1 MKQHNMFIRTCNT
14 PGIGLFVG
22 VILFSLFINLT
33 KTEAQ
38 AKILFKPGEKVVFDA
53 YYNLGFVWLHA
64 GQGTFTASVTTY
76 KQQPAY
82 VFNATGVTFNGYD
95 YIFRVRDT
103 LTTIVDKQNIKPLW
117 SRQKTHEGSYE
128 AEILYHFN
136 YDSNLVRGVKIRK
149 DKKKHAVYSLK
160 PDTRDMLSMIYFMR
174 GIDFNRYKKG
184 DLIPFSMVV
193 DNEMHD
199 LYVRYV
205 DKEIVKLKSG
215 RSFRCIVLSPLLLEG
230 SVFSGGE
237 GMKLY
242 ITDDRNR
249 LPVYIESKV
258 LVGKVKASLES
269 YQNLQF
275 PLTSEIK

>member
-1 MKQHNMFIRTCNT
+1 MKQNKRLNGKASARKTWMLLLVLHLLFLAT
-14 PGIGLFVG
+14 PIK
-22 VILFSLFINLT
+22 T
-33 KTEAQ
+33 KAQ
-38 AKILFKPGEKVVFDA
+38 VSILFKPGEKVVFDA

-64 GQGTFTASVTTY
+64 GQGTFTASATTFN
-76 KQQPAY
+76 KVPAY
-82 VFNATGVTFNGYD
+82 RFNATGVTFNGYD

-103 LTTIVDKQNIKPLW
+103 LTTLVERQSLKPLW
-117 SRQKTHEGSYE
+117 SRQKTHEGNYE
-128 AEILYHFN
+128 AEILYKFN

-149 DKKKHAVYSLK
+149 GREKQAVYNLK

-184 DLIPFSMVV
+184 DLIPFSMIV

-205 DKEIVKLKSG
+205 DKEVIKLKSG
-215 RSFRCIVLSPLLLEG
+215 RRFRCLVLSPLLLEG

-237 GMKLY
+237 GMKIY